1 MNIPLIIPRET
12 NKPRN
17 VDILLMTIFRKTKK
31 KKKKKETLHLGCF
44 NLLRRTRFFVIQY
57 SY

>member
-31 KKKKKETLHLGCF
+31 KKKETVHLGCF

-57 SY
+57 NY

>member
-31 KKKKKETLHLGCF
+31 KKEKRNGPSWLF
-44 NLLRRTRFFVIQY
+44 
-57 SY
+57 